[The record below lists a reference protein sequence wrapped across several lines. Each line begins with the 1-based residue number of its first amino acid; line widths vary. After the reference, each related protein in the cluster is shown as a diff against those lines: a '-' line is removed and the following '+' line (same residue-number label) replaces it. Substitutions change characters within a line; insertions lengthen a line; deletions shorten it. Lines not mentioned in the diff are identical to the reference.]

1 MPVRG
6 LPPLSKDYIRF
17 LLVILDRLNLLRLEN
32 QRCRAHALYR
42 DKIQFRIELSRRLIE
57 TGEADA

>member
-17 LLVILDRLNLLRLEN
+17 LLVILDRLNLLHLEN
-32 QRCRAHALYR
+32 QPCRAPALYVT
-42 DKIQFRIELSRRLIE
+42 KSSFRIEPSRRLIE